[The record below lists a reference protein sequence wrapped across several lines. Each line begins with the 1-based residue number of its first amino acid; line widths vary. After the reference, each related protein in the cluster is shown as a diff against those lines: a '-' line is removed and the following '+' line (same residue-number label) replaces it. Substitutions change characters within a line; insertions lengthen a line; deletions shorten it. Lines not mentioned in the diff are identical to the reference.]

1 MFTPYLYESQGIEIP
16 LSIEEIDKIFWDA
29 ASPGVPTDGIESF
42 LIFLRENKIRTGVI
56 SNIVYAQSIVSG
68 RINTL
73 LPGNGFEFIITSSN
87 YIFRKPHNRIFG
99 LALEKA
105 GLHAES
111 VWYVGDNYECDIK
124 GAADA
129 GITPVWYTGADGNTN
144 TNIVHNDVFT
154 IKKWDE
160 LEDRLKELAVV

>member
-68 RINTL
+68 RINC
-73 LPGNGFEFIITSSN
+73 P
-87 YIFRKPHNRIFG
+87 
-99 LALEKA
+99 
-105 GLHAES
+105 
-111 VWYVGDNYECDIK
+111 
-124 GAADA
+124 
-129 GITPVWYTGADGNTN
+129 
-144 TNIVHNDVFT
+144 
-154 IKKWDE
+154 
-160 LEDRLKELAVV
+160 